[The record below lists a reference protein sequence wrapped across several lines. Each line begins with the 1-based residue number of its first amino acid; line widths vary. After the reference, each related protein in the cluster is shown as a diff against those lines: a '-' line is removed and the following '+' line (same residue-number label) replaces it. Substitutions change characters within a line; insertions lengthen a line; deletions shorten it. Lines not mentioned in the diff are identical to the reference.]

1 MFSFLSVD
9 PAVNLQRE
17 AEVYEARADRWR
29 AIAPMND
36 TRAYFAGVACQ
47 GALYAMGG
55 LSPENGNPN
64 YKVTL
69 EKYDPVRDSWEVQ
82 APPANS
88 LSSRAFMSACVV

>member
-1 MFSFLSVD
+1 
-9 PAVNLQRE
+9 
-17 AEVYEARADRWR
+17 
-29 AIAPMND
+29 MND

-69 EKYDPVRDSWEVQ
+69 EKYDPVRDSWEVL
-82 APPANS
+82 APPANG